1 MTNAFDAR
9 SFAQCLSDAE
19 ALVTHARDHEVRV
32 GQLEAMLEPDGG
44 VSLTGAGITASAV
57 FSSQLA
63 GGALSSSSSL
73 LDLRTTVHQLTNAA
87 QDQRELAETI
97 LARLV
102 GPATRNDG
110 QHRPRVLIVDDSE
123 NSRDTTATILDHA
136 GFEVMTAMNGLE
148 GVIVAHYMLPAVIL
162 MDVTMPIL
170 DGLEAARLIR
180 MSPTTQH
187 LKVVA
192 YSAKLDVSDGPF
204 ARWFDDVL
212 SKPSNPDLIIKSVR
226 QFVGH
231 AL

>member
-19 ALVTHARDHEVRV
+19 ALVTHARDHEARV
-32 GQLEAMLEPDGG
+32 GQLEAMLGSEGGG
-44 VSLTGAGITASAV
+44 VLLTSPVVTASAV
-57 FSSQLA
+57 SSQLA
-63 GGALSSSSSL
+63 AGALSPSSA
-73 LDLRTTVHQLTNAA
+73 LDLRSTFRQLTGAA

-123 NSRDTTATILDHA
+123 NGRETTATILDHA

-162 MDVTMPIL
+162 MDVTMPVL
-170 DGLEAARLIR
+170 NGLEAARLIR

-192 YSAKLDVSDGPF
+192 YSARVDVFDGPF
-204 ARWFDDVL
+204 AKWFDDVL
-212 SKPSNPDLIIKSVR
+212 SKPSNPDSIVKSVR
-226 QFVGH
+226 QFVAH
-231 AL
+231 AP